1 MTYIAI
7 ITHGADTIRT
17 TITAPNARTAHAIAA
32 GESPE
37 RATIRVYP
45 RTTTPDGQ
53 PDAYGIMRGALAVAA
68 KTAKNTVS
76 YTGGN
81 ESQNAILSALVAAN
95 AKAGTAAAGCYGVEY
110 VAQLVAGLPADAA
123 DMVSAATDG
132 IMSAMRD
139 GADVPEQYHAAFVA
153 VNRLVTSLR
162 RSHEKEVSTEY
173 IMDSDGDLIA
183 ISTYIAAILR
193 GGDRMA
199 IYTDNNADARA
210 ARIRAVIV
218 SGANLIP
225 SRWRHM
231 LALAARGYS
240 YSQIAAK
247 MGLKSKG
254 TVMENIYKARAVYVN
269 HIMETDPELLN
280 GIDVAAVLAQADKR
294 KHRAKI

>member
-17 TITAPNARTAHAIAA
+17 TITAPNARTAHAKAA

-95 AKAGTAAAGCYGVEY
+95 AKAGTAAAEYYGVEY
-110 VAQLVAGLPADAA
+110 VMQLVAGLPADAS

-153 VNRLVTSLR
+153 CNRLVKSLR

-173 IMDSDGDLIA
+173 VMENNGDFVA
-183 ISTYIAAILR
+183 ISAYIAAILHD
-193 GGDRMA
+193 GDVIA
-199 IYTDNNADARA
+199 VYDDIGADARA
-210 ARIRAVIV
+210 ARIRAALT
-218 SGANLIP
+218 GAAGLI
-225 SRWRHM
+225 SERRRYI
-231 LALAARGYS
+231 LALVTRGYS
-240 YSQIAAK
+240 YSQIAK
-247 MGLKSKG
+247 KLKIKSKG
-254 TVMENIYKARAVYVN
+254 TVMENIYKARAAYVN
-269 HIMETDPELLN
+269 HIMETDPELLR
-280 GIDVAAVLAQADKR
+280 GVDVAAILTQAEKR
-294 KHRAKI
+294 ENRK